1 MIIYDGMKVYMNGG
15 YPAVYLNGKNAHIH
29 RLEWMKHNGDIP
41 VNCII
46 HHKNENK
53 LDWSIENLEL
63 LDRAIHIKKHGD
75 VVCKKGNKT
84 IAYKNGVACHFDSVA
99 MASKHTGVYASNI
112 CRILNGGQRQS
123 NGWTFERVGELP

>member
-1 MIIYDGMKVYMNGG
+1 M
-15 YPAVYLNGKNAHIH
+15 YLNGKNAHIH

-41 VNCII
+41 DNCVI

-63 LDRAIHIKKHGD
+63 LDRATHIKKHGD
-75 VVCKKGNKT
+75 VVRKKGNKT
-84 IAYKNGVACHFDSVA
+84 IAYKNGIAYNFDSVT
-99 MASKHTGVYASNI
+99 MASEYTGVYATNI
-112 CRILNGGQRQS
+112 SRILNGGQQQS